1 MKIANINRYRTILL
15 SSISSV
21 VLLSSCTKDFTEVNT
36 NQLLP
41 DAHQKTLDGLAS
53 GGLFPGFIQNIVPTR
68 GPGQDTDLPNRY
80 QVALNLAG
88 DNWAGYFSPGNSTWN
103 DAKNYTNYYVIDGW
117 SNYAFGTMVEKVIN
131 PFMEIKAAM
140 HDVEISSDKS
150 LIYHKKD
157 LASQSVFSVA
167 QIIKIMGYHRTTDM
181 FGPVPYSK
189 IGAGRLTVPYDSQ
202 EQVYRSFFKELEEA
216 VSTLNEYLASGGTKI
231 LADYDPVY
239 QGDTSKWIKLG
250 NSLMLRLAMRVRYAD
265 AALASEYANKAVN
278 DKGGLLS
285 DKGDVAKL
293 QNNGRFIYFNSV
305 QLLWKTYGE
314 VKMGA
319 TIYSYLK
326 GYNDPRMAK
335 YFSKGIDNGKEDFFA
350 VRSGITKLPDARYK
364 DFSNPNIEETTPTY
378 WMKASEVKF
387 LLAEAALFNVIPGN
401 PEEYY
406 NQGVTLSFEE
416 NDLQVGSYL
425 TASGMPTNYTDSK
438 NSSYNASAIST
449 VDKKWN
455 SAGTEEDKLEQ
466 IITQKYLAIYP
477 DGQEAWTEWRR
488 TGYPRM
494 FKIPVNNSNVSAQD
508 INASGTDGG
517 MRRLPFPLNEYRLN
531 SDNVNAAKALLGG
544 NDNAATN
551 VWWDKKSKK

>member
-1 MKIANINRYRTILL
+1 M
-15 SSISSV
+15 
-21 VLLSSCTKDFTEVNT
+21 VLLSSCTKDFAEVNT

-53 GGLFPGFIQNIVPTR
+53 GGLFPGFIQNIIPTR
-68 GPGQDTDLPNRY
+68 GPGQSTDLPNRY
-80 QVALNLAG
+80 QIAFNLAG

-117 SNYAFGTMVEKVIN
+117 SNYAFSTMVERVIN

-140 HDVEISSDKS
+140 HDVEIASDKT

-216 VSTLNEYLASGGTKI
+216 VATLNEYLASGGTKI
-231 LADYDPVY
+231 LAEYDPVY

-250 NSLMLRLAMRVRYAD
+250 NSLMLRLAMRVRYVD
-265 AALASEYANKAVN
+265 SSLATEYATKAFN
-278 DKGGLLS
+278 NSGGLLTN
-285 DKGDVAKL
+285 KEDVAKL
-293 QNNGRFIYFNSV
+293 QNNGRFNYFNSV
-305 QLLWKTYGE
+305 QLLWKSYAE

-326 GYNDPRMAK
+326 GYDDPRIAK
-335 YFSKGIDNGKEDFFA
+335 YFSKGNYNGKEDYYA
-350 VRSGITKLPDARYK
+350 VRSGITKLSEPLYK
-364 DFSNPNIEETTPTY
+364 DFSNPNIEENTPTY

-387 LLAEAALFNVIPGN
+387 LLAEAALFNIIPGN
-401 PEEYY
+401 AQDYY
-406 NQGVTLSFEE
+406 NQGIALSFEE
-416 NDLQVGSYL
+416 NDLQIGNYL
-425 TASGMPTNYTDSK
+425 EAQKQPANYVDPK
-438 NSSYNASAIST
+438 NSAYSIDAISNIT
-449 VDKKWN
+449 KEWGAN
-455 SAGTEEDKLEQ
+455 YSQEEHLEQ

-477 DGQEAWTEWRR
+477 DGHEAWTEWRR
-488 TGYPRM
+488 TGYPRI
-494 FKIPVNNSNVSAQD
+494 FKIPANNSNVGTQD
-508 INASGTDGG
+508 INTSGTDGG

-531 SDNVNAAKALLGG
+531 SDNVNAAKAFLGG
-544 NDNAATN
+544 SDNAATN
-551 VWWDKKSKK
+551 VWWDKKSKR

>member
-1 MKIANINRYRTILL
+1 MININRYRTILL
-15 SSISSV
+15 SSISSM
-21 VLLSSCTKDFTEVNT
+21 VLLSSCTKDFAEVNT

-41 DAHQKTLDGLAS
+41 DGHQKTLDGLAS
-53 GGLFPGFIQNIVPTR
+53 GGLFPGFIQNVIPTR
-68 GPGQDTDLPNRY
+68 SPGQDTDLPNRY

-88 DNWAGYFSPGNSTWN
+88 DNWSGYFSPGNSTWN
-103 DAKNYTNYYVIDGW
+103 DSKNYTNYYVIDGW
-117 SNYAFGTMVEKVIN
+117 SNYTFSTMVERIIN

-140 HDVEISSDKS
+140 HDVEIAEDKS

-167 QIIKIMGYHRTTDM
+167 QIIKIMAYHRTTDM

-202 EQVYRSFFKELEEA
+202 EDVYRSFLKELDEA
-216 VSTLNEYLASGGTKI
+216 VTTLNEYFASGGSKI
-231 LADYDPVY
+231 IADYDPVY
-239 QGDTSKWIKLG
+239 QGNTAKWIKLG

-265 AALASEYANKAVN
+265 AALAQEYIKKAYEN
-278 DKGGLLS
+278 QGGLLAGKE
-285 DKGDVAKL
+285 DIAKL
-293 QNNGRFIYFNSV
+293 QTNGKFIYFNSV
-305 QLLWKTYGE
+305 ELLWKTYGE

-326 GYNDPRMAK
+326 GYSDPRIAK
-335 YFSKGIDNGKEDFFA
+335 YFQKGVDSNKEDYYA
-350 VRSGITKLPDARYK
+350 VRSGITKITDNRYK
-364 DFSNPNIEETTPTY
+364 DFSNPNIQESTPTY
-378 WMKASEVKF
+378 WMKASEVQF
-387 LLAEAALFNVIPGN
+387 LLAEAALFGIISGDA
-401 PEEYY
+401 EEFY
-406 NQGVTLSFEE
+406 NKGIALSFQE
-416 NDLQVGSYL
+416 NELPVDLYTS
-425 TASGMPTNYTDSK
+425 TSGTPANYTDSK
-438 NSSYNASAIST
+438 NNSYNADAVST

-455 SAGTEEDKLEQ
+455 KSYSEEEKLEQ

-494 FKIPVNNSNVSAQD
+494 FKVPVNNSNVSAKD

-544 NDNAATN
+544 NDDAATN